1 MNDKL
6 TIQELA
12 AYLPWGLRVK
22 HTVNYNGFTEDSFVS
37 LESLSE
43 ECASFS
49 DFSCDWFFDNDEND
63 CDIKLL
69 LYPLSS
75 LTKEI
80 EHKGEKFVPVE
91 KMKELDLGSLPRSL
105 DYRWLYYHQSQKL
118 LEWNFDIFGL
128 LDRGLAVDKTTIQ

>member
-12 AYLPWGLRVK
+12 AYLPYDLRVK
-22 HTVNYNGFTEDSFVS
+22 HTVNYNGFAKDAFVS
-37 LESLSE
+37 LETLSE
-43 ECASFS
+43 ECAAFS
-49 DFSCDWFFDNDEND
+49 DFSCDWFFDSDENE
-63 CDIKLL
+63 CDIKPI

-80 EHKGEKFVPVE
+80 EHKGEKFVPIE
-91 KMKELDLGSLPRSL
+91 KMKELGLGSLPRSL
-105 DYRWLYYHQSQKL
+105 DYRWLYYHQAQKL
-118 LEWNFDIFGL
+118 LEWKFDIFGL